1 VSQTQGPARRL
12 VCPRQLTFKSCR
24 EVAHMAAHRQ
34 VARMGRSLEVAR
46 MGMSLEIAHMVVAAD
61 LIRSR
66 HHQAVAGRRQRPEP
80 HNLAHKMKR
89 ELQRQRRK

>member
-1 VSQTQGPARRL
+1 MGMS
-12 VCPRQLTFKSCR
+12 R
-24 EVAHMAAHRQ
+24 EVAHMAARRE

-66 HHQAVAGRRQRPEP
+66 HHQAVAGRLPEP

>member
-1 VSQTQGPARRL
+1 MGMS
-12 VCPRQLTFKSCR
+12 R
-24 EVAHMAAHRQ
+24 EVAHMAAR
-34 VARMGRSLEVAR
+34 REVAR
-46 MGMSLEIAHMVVAAD
+46 MGKSLEIAHMVAAAD

>member
-1 VSQTQGPARRL
+1 MGMS
-12 VCPRQLTFKSCR
+12 R
-24 EVAHMAAHRQ
+24 EVAHMAAHQQ

-46 MGMSLEIAHMVVAAD
+46 MGKSLEIAHMVAAAD

>member
-1 VSQTQGPARRL
+1 MGMS
-12 VCPRQLTFKSCR
+12 R
-24 EVAHMAAHRQ
+24 EVAHMAAR
-34 VARMGRSLEVAR
+34 REVAR
-46 MGMSLEIAHMVVAAD
+46 MGKSLEIAHMVAAAD

-66 HHQAVAGRRQRPEP
+66 HHQAVAGRRPEP

>member
-1 VSQTQGPARRL
+1 MGMS
-12 VCPRQLTFKSCR
+12 R

-34 VARMGRSLEVAR
+34 VTRMDRCLEVAR
-46 MGMSLEIAHMVVAAD
+46 MGMSLEIAYMVVAAD

-66 HHQAVAGRRQRPEP
+66 HHQAVAGRRPEP

>member
-1 VSQTQGPARRL
+1 MANEGRQPVKLSL
-12 VCPRQLTFKSCR
+12 V
-24 EVAHMAAHRQ
+24 A
-34 VARMGRSLEVAR
+34 
-46 MGMSLEIAHMVVAAD
+46 AAD

-89 ELQRQRRK
+89 ELPSH